1 MSIFTK
7 NLPSVSATSAR
18 VFADGMVTFYS
29 AFKDYQNDHM
39 NYESEAEYLNYKRDI
54 MVVKHEDLWIHSPQ
68 FMKTLGVTIGELFR
82 TKIVHFGNVNTANFL
97 YTMLFI
103 DTHFNRFIVSFEK
116 SGEDISMSVRM
127 PRSETKIA
135 PDMKWMTETELADP
149 ALSNSGLAVIA
160 QDVSCLWLVKAPEA

>member
-1 MSIFTK
+1 
-7 NLPSVSATSAR
+7 
-18 VFADGMVTFYS
+18 
-29 AFKDYQNDHM
+29 
-39 NYESEAEYLNYKRDI
+39 
-54 MVVKHEDLWIHSPQ
+54 
-68 FMKTLGVTIGELFR
+68 
-82 TKIVHFGNVNTANFL
+82 
-97 YTMLFI
+97 MLFI

-160 QDVSCLWLVKAPEA
+160 QDVSISWYT